1 MDRTLPAALLAA
13 ALAVTACGGGDD
25 VRDVR
30 GVAEPP
36 GVTAVGADIERSE
49 PTVSS
54 AEVRD
59 FTAAQL
65 AFAVDL
71 YQAVAADEEGDL
83 ALGPGSLHTALAM
96 IRAGARGQTA
106 QEMDAVLRADDR
118 LHELGNALDRELRS
132 RGSADGVDVDI
143 ANRVWV
149 DDGLELQDAYVQTL
163 TRHYGAG
170 LAQLDI
176 SGDPEA
182 ARGAVN
188 AWVDEATGQKIEELF
203 PTGSIEA
210 NTRLVLANA
219 LHLQADWKSPFH
231 PARTSDE
238 PFLLADGSWV
248 DVPTMHYDESLPSG
262 RREGWAAV
270 RLPYSGEQLSMTVI
284 VPDDLASFEQRL
296 DVALLEQVDAGIR
309 PGGIHLS
316 LPRFTARTHLS
327 LVEQLA
333 GMGMPS
339 AFGSADFSG
348 MARGQ
353 GLFLAAVEHEAVVE
367 VDEEGTEAPAASGG
381 AMAGSHGPTV
391 TVDRPFLFVVR
402 DEPTGAV
409 LFLGRVADPR

>member
-13 ALAVTACGGGDD
+13 ALVVTACGGG
-25 VRDVR
+25 RDAR
-30 GVAEPP
+30 DVAEPP
-36 GVTAVGADIERSE
+36 GVTAVGADIERTE
-49 PTVSS
+49 PASPPR
-54 AEVRD
+54 EVRD
-59 FTAAQL
+59 FTATQL

-96 IRAGARGQTA
+96 IRAGARGRTA
-106 QEMDAVLRADDR
+106 EEMDAVLRADDR
-118 LHELGNALDRELRS
+118 LHELGNALDRELRTRS
-132 RGSADGVDVDI
+132 STDGVDVDI

-149 DDGLELQDAYVQTL
+149 DDGLELLDGYVQTSA
-163 TRHYGAG
+163 THYGAA

-176 SGDPEA
+176 SGDPEG
-182 ARGAVN
+182 ARVAVN
-188 AWVDEATGQKIEELF
+188 AWVAEATGRMIEELF

-219 LHLQADWKSPFH
+219 LHLRADWKFPFP
-231 PARTSDE
+231 PARTSDQ
-238 PFLLADGSWV
+238 PFLLADGSGV

-262 RREGWAAV
+262 RGAGWTAV

-284 VPDDLASFEQRL
+284 VPDELASFEQRL
-296 DVALLEQVDAGIR
+296 DVALLEQVEASIR

-316 LPRFTARTHLS
+316 LPRFTVRTHLS
-327 LVEQLA
+327 LVEALA
-333 GMGMPS
+333 DMGMPS

-348 MARGQ
+348 MTRGA
-353 GLFLAAVEHEAVVE
+353 GLSLAAVEHEAVVE
-367 VDEEGTEAPAASGG
+367 VDEEGTEAAAASGG